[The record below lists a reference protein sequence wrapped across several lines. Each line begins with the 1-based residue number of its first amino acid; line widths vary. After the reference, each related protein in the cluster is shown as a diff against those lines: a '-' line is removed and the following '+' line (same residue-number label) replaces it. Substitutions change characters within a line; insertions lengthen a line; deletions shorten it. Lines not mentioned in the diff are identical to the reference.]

1 MRTEE
6 QSRFALPF
14 ENSYWVLPGKLLAGE
29 YPGRREDQESR
40 RRLQALIRSGIRIC
54 VDLTKPGEVSPS
66 YREAFL
72 DELAQYGYEGNY
84 YHFPIYDFGIPTAEQ
99 MVRTLDIIDQSIASA
114 QPVYVHCHAGIG
126 RTGLTIGCFL
136 ARHGLAG
143 EAALEEITRLRASSG
158 NAWMRS
164 PETDAQ
170 IAFVRAWQSGE

>member
-1 MRTEE
+1 MNIDAHLDFT
-6 QSRFALPF
+6 LPF
-14 ENSYWVLPGKLLAGE
+14 EGCYWVLPGKLLAGE
-29 YPGRREDQESR
+29 YPGRREELETR
-40 RRLQALIRSGIRIC
+40 RRLQDLIYSGIRVC

-99 MVRTLDIIDQSIASA
+99 MARTLDIIDRSIASA

-126 RTGLTIGCFL
+126 RTGLTVGCFL
-136 ARHGLAG
+136 VRHGLAG
-143 EAALEEITRLRASSG
+143 EAALAEIIRLRAESS

-164 PETDAQ
+164 PETDDQ
-170 IAFVRAWQSGE
+170 IAFVRTWQTGK